1 MAGRAKPQIRRGVEL
16 TWIIIDGG
24 LLMDLH
30 AQLKTKIDVATE
42 RMLWRENFATI
53 RNYSDAWNRNQ
64 RQ

>member
-1 MAGRAKPQIRRGVEL
+1 L